1 MTSFHSLSP
10 ALGRFPHLIA
20 CQKYAALAMVGFTT
34 SVMASNEFTTFG
46 KNALSFSF
54 PHSFARLFLIA
65 GCIVW
70 LLSYNKGIN
79 TKRTVG
85 ACAKGLGHD
94 KWQPM
99 INWFGVCS
107 ISNAKLWREGEGEGE
122 VKWNISGT
130 GWVGSFRWCVAV
142 CGPDKPLAEVIVQ
155 VTDFL
160 SFTSASWHPV
170 R

>member
-1 MTSFHSLSP
+1 MTSFHFLSP
-10 ALGRFPHLIA
+10 STWQVPSSDCLPEICCCSHGGVHNLCNGERRIHNIRR
-20 CQKYAALAMVGFTT
+20 
-34 SVMASNEFTTFG
+34 S
-46 KNALSFSF
+46 ALSFSFAF

-94 KWQPM
+94 MWQPM

-107 ISNAKLWREGEGEGE
+107 ISDAKLWREGEGEGE

-142 CGPDKPLAEVIVQ
+142 RGPDKPLLK
-155 VTDFL
+155 F
-160 SFTSASWHPV
+160 
-170 R
+170 